1 LKQLMDGTHPFCE
14 QLNNAKRPMIV
25 VGSEM
30 FEREDSLGI
39 HTCVSTLSQKLK
51 LGLEVDDWKV
61 FNVLHRAASQV
72 AALDLGYKAGLDH
85 IRQNPPSL
93 LFMIGADGGAISRDE
108 LPSNCCV
115 VYVGT
120 HGDVTAPWA
129 DVILPS
135 AAYTEK
141 VSTYVNTEGRAQQT
155 QAAVSPPGMARD
167 DWKII
172 RALSQIAGKSL
183 PYDDIDGVRMR
194 MDEISP
200 NLTRYNAVESANF
213 FKQASEVA
221 ALAQPQLVD
230 KNLQISQLSLADFY
244 MTDSITRSSK
254 TMAKCVKA
262 VTDGIAPDM

>member
-1 LKQLMDGTHPFCE
+1 LKLNLPDNEDGTW
-14 QLNNAKRPMIV
+14 R
-25 VGSEM
+25 
-30 FEREDSLGI
+30 
-39 HTCVSTLSQKLK
+39 
-51 LGLEVDDWKV
+51 V
-61 FNVLHRAASQV
+61 FNVLQRAASQV

-85 IRQNPPSL
+85 IRENPPSL
-93 LFMIGADGGAISRDE
+93 LFMLGADGGAVTRE
-108 LPSNCCV
+108 NLPDNCCV
-115 VYVGT
+115 VYIGT
-120 HGDVTAPWA
+120 HGDVTAPFA

-155 QAAVSPPGMARD
+155 QAAVSPPGLARD

-172 RALSQIAGKSL
+172 RALSQIAGQSL

-213 FKQASEVA
+213 FKLAQEVA
-221 ALAQPQLVD
+221 ALAQPSLV
-230 KNLQISQLSLADFY
+230 NQALTSSQLTLADFY
-244 MTDSITRSSK
+244 MTDSISRSSK

-262 VTDGIAPDM
+262 VTDGISPDL